1 MLLGITLGQLLYR
14 HAHKIAYAATQLCV
28 WLQTEMLK
36 RAIESFKHA
45 PFGIKF
51 NPLITHKVGYVLK
64 FVVRE
69 FAQGVAFTA
78 PVHVLLVMI
87 VTMVFLLT
95 LSLPLPLPY
104 LHPHPY
110 IYPTPPP
117 PLPLPPLLTHPCCAP
132 LPVPLSASWFEYLT
146 IYPLVCLSVCL
157 TTIYLP
163 I

>member
-14 HAHKIAYAATQLCV
+14 HAHKIAFAATQLCV

-69 FAQGVAFTA
+69 FAEGVAFTA
-78 PVHVLLVMI
+78 PVHVFLVIMA
-87 VTMVFLLT
+87 LP
-95 LSLPLPLPY
+95 SLQ
-104 LHPHPY
+104 
-110 IYPTPPP
+110 
-117 PLPLPPLLTHPCCAP
+117 PCP
-132 LPVPLSASWFEYLT
+132 
-146 IYPLVCLSVCL
+146 
-157 TTIYLP
+157 
-163 I
+163 